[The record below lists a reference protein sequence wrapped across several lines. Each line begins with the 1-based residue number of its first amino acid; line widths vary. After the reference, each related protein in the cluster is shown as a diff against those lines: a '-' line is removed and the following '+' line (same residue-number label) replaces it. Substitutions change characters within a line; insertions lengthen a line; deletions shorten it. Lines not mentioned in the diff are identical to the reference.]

1 MVCPHIPGYF
11 QGRPAHLAP
20 MLPLL
25 MGTESLQLPAFV
37 PGLPPPLLCL
47 WGHHCLL
54 AVNLVSGPLMPLWGP
69 ETHEWVTCQ

>member
-1 MVCPHIPGYF
+1 
-11 QGRPAHLAP
+11 

-37 PGLPPPLLCL
+37 PGLAPLLCL

-54 AVNLVSGPLMPLWGP
+54 AFNLVSGPLMPLWGP
-69 ETHEWVTCQ
+69 ETPEPVT

>member
-11 QGRPAHLAP
+11 QGWPAHFTP

-37 PGLPPPLLCL
+37 QGLVPPLLCL

-54 AVNLVSGPLMPLWGP
+54 AANLVPGSLMPLWGP
-69 ETHEWVTCQ
+69 ETPERATGQ